1 MVVICDS
8 SSLIALIRINS
19 LEILRKIFTEIFI
32 PNAVYEDLTIKG
44 MGKAGITEI
53 ETASWIKKQKARD
66 KELVKKLNTILH
78 LGECEAIV
86 LAKELKADF
95 LILDDKE
102 ARSFAK
108 KDGLNAIG
116 LLAVLL
122 RAKELG
128 VIKELKP
135 ILNNLRRNDFF
146 MDESLYREILQ
157 KANEI

>member
-1 MVVICDS
+1 LVVVCDS
-8 SSLIALIRINS
+8 SSLIALTRINS

-44 MGKAGITEI
+44 VGKAGASQV
-53 ETASWIKKQKARD
+53 ETANWIKKQNAGD
-66 KELVKKLNTILH
+66 KELVKKLNTVLH
-78 LGECEAIV
+78 LGESEAIV

-102 ARSFAK
+102 ARNFAK

-128 VIKELKP
+128 VIKEIKP

-146 MDESLYREILQ
+146 MNESLYLEILQ